1 MRATT
6 RARRHPSRRRHDTR
20 LVLAAWLAAACSP
33 AARPIAPP
41 PTQPVAYSDPVP
53 YPQGGRPTLAPMLE
67 RVVPGV
73 VNISTTSRVRV
84 ELNPLLNDPFFRQ
97 FFDLRRIPREIE
109 RQSLG
114 SGVVVDADVGLILTS
129 HHVIANAQ
137 QIEVTLLDGRHFEAR
152 VAGTDPDSDVS
163 VVRIGARNLTAV
175 PYGDSDSLRV
185 GDFVVAIGSPFGLG
199 QTVTS
204 GIVSAL
210 GRSGLGIE
218 KNEGFIQTDA
228 SINPGNS
235 GGALVD
241 WDGRLIGINTAILG
255 PSGGS
260 VGIGFAVPINAARK
274 AMERVLRR

>member
-1 MRATT
+1 V
-6 RARRHPSRRRHDTR
+6 
-20 LVLAAWLAAACSP
+20 VLASVAVGCAPTASTRIA
-33 AARPIAPP
+33 APP
-41 PTQPVAYSDPVP
+41 DAPPCTPCRA
-53 YPQGGRPTLAPMLE
+53 TLAPMLE

-84 ELNPLLNDPFFRQ
+84 APNALLDNPFFRQ
-97 FFDLRRIPREIE
+97 FFDIPQVPREIE

-114 SGVVVDADVGLILTS
+114 SGVIVDAAAGLVLTS
-129 HHVIANAQ
+129 QHVIANAE
-137 QIEVTLLDGRHFEAR
+137 QIDVTLLDGRHFAAR

-163 VVRIGARNLTAV
+163 VVKVAARDLTAV
-175 PYGDSDSLRV
+175 PFGDSDALRV

-210 GRSGLGIE
+210 RRSGIGTD
-218 KNEGFIQTDA
+218 KHAGFIQTDA

-241 WDGRLIGINTAILG
+241 WDGRLVGINAAIVG

-260 VGIGFAVPINAARK
+260 VGIGFAVPINAART
-274 AMERVLRR
+274 AMERMLRE